1 MIFVK
6 KLIFLAFL
14 LGNLEPLMSM
24 KVSTMKRKRMRK
36 KRKKRKRSS
45 TRSKILMEL

>member
-36 KRKKRKRSS
+36 KRKRSS